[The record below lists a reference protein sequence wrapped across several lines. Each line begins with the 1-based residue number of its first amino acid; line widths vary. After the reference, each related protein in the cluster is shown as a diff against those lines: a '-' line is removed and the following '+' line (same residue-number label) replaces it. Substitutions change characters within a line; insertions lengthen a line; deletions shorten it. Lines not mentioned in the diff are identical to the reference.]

1 MGFEQEFRTQLK
13 QPPMQKLIYR
23 PADLAEVLGVGR
35 TTIYRMEKRG
45 ELPPRRKISSG
56 TRGWPRDEIE
66 RWISNRPRIGDEK
79 YGEGSTEE
87 VDNE

>member
-1 MGFEQEFRTQLK
+1 
-13 QPPMQKLIYR
+13 MQKLIYR

-56 TRGWPRDEIE
+56 TRGWPRAEIE
-66 RWISNRPRIGDEK
+66 EWLDNRPRVEGKSGGGIAGEEK
-79 YGEGSTEE
+79 
-87 VDNE
+87 